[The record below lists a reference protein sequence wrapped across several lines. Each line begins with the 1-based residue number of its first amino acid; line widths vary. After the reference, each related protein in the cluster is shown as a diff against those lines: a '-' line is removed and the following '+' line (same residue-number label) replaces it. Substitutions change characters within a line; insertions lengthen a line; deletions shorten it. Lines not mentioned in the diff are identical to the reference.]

1 MSMPRRWQSPPTPA
15 GTLQPGRVPADISW
29 VSIEDLEPA
38 PGWVVRTDLRNER
51 LVWLAAKPDLARM
64 HRKWWHVFNRMLRVG
79 FDGNYTYRAT
89 PSEHEDLSKS
99 LQEASVIIDRLAG
112 RFTAEEREVVRRTG
126 LLPNWFWPAYLE
138 QFDGASK
145 RR

>member
-1 MSMPRRWQSPPTPA
+1 MSMPSTVAEPTDTC

-99 LQEASVIIDRLAG
+99 LQEASVIIDRRAA
-112 RFTAEEREVVRRTG
+112 RNPEAVRDQVSNTH
-126 LLPNWFWPAYLE
+126 LWQHW
-138 QFDGASK
+138 
-145 RR
+145 